1 MNAPAADGKS
11 FAEFSDCSAEL
22 NSERCTF
29 ESTPPIAGYF
39 LLVQK
44 YIFVYCPNITS
55 IMKILAVVSYTLN
68 L

>member
-1 MNAPAADGKS
+1 MKAPAADGKS

-44 YIFVYCPNITS
+44 IYICLLSEHN
-55 IMKILAVVSYTLN
+55 
-68 L
+68 